1 MKNFWPTG
9 KVDDSAMKKAVRPG
23 SPPCHQRRAA
33 SLRPNFQSRVWIAR
47 SAGVEVE
54 NAIALLLSRRSLF
67 YIDVNVNIFL
77 MQLGR
82 ARTLSLQKPIA
93 LSLSKGRSSFS
104 GIKEKNGASTGSA
117 RTDLEQ
123 DIA

>member
-9 KVDDSAMKKAVRPG
+9 KVDESAWKKAVRPG
-23 SPPCHQRRAA
+23 SPPFPQRRAPA
-33 SLRPNFQSRVWIAR
+33 PRPNFHSRLLIAR
-47 SAGVEVE
+47 SAGVEVK
-54 NAIALLLSRRSLF
+54 NAIAWLLSRRSLF

-82 ARTLSLQKPIA
+82 ARTLSLQKPFA

-117 RTDLEQ
+117 RTDLGQ
-123 DIA
+123 AIA